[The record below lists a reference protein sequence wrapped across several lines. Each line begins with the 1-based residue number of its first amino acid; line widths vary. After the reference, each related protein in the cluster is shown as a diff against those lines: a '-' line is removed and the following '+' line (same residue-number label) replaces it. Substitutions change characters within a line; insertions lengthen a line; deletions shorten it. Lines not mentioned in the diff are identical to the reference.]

1 MENIE
6 NGQPEI
12 TSPVPVLS
20 APVPLVSQPVVPP
33 PESNGAVSNIQ
44 PSSPSVNKSPS
55 SPAHDPPPIIHP
67 TLPPVTKQGP
77 LPPPKPDSKPIISQR
92 EPREKK
98 DSWKKK
104 EAKETISSTPLH
116 APPHPTTLFPFRL
129 RPPPYRQ
136 EDLHAVPRLPT
147 FTPAHTTSTPDGRTL
162 EFFRV
167 SDQPFNKKKFR
178 YTPCAAA
185 PDLPQLM
192 YRQIILEPRI
202 PRVNWQDMNPC
213 VLIDR
218 EGLCLT
224 TDSGYR
230 MARTNVCVRG
240 GDWYIEFKIERG
252 GGDQGAHTRIGFA
265 RRESTFLSET

>member
-77 LPPPKPDSKPIISQR
+77 LPPPKPDSKPIISQQN
-92 EPREKK
+92 PA
-98 DSWKKK
+98 KKK
-104 EAKETISSTPLH
+104 TPRKRKKLKKQYH
-116 APPHPTTLFPFRL
+116 
-129 RPPPYRQ
+129 RPPPRTSTSNNSLSLPSPSSALPPRNLSGAPSS
-136 EDLHAVPRLPT
+136 DLHPRPHH
-147 FTPAHTTSTPDGRTL
+147 FQPRRPHP
-162 EFFRV
+162 RV
-167 SDQPFNKKKFR
+167 FPRGDQPFDKKKFR

-218 EGLCLT
+218 EGYVL
-224 TDSGYR
+224 R
-230 MARTNVCVRG
+230 RTRVIGWRG
-240 GDWYIEFKIERG
+240 QMFV
-252 GGDQGAHTRIGFA
+252 
-265 RRESTFLSET
+265 